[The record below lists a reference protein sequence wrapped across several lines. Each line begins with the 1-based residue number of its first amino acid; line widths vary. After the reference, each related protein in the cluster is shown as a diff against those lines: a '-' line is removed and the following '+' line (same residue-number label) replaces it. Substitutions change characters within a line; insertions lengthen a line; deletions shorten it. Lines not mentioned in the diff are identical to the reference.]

1 MIHLKSIELANFKG
15 ISKIRCEFDDFTVLA
30 GLNNSGKTTILQS
43 IYLLFAAL
51 PRIAEHQNLTHAN
64 PSARTVSLKSALSRL
79 GLRETTWLLS
89 FIEPEVTGMLT
100 GEFANGLRVEL
111 GMIRNSTNNFMFTLS
126 HANAK
131 DDEGELR
138 QHVASIAQVSSAI
151 LTPPGDV
158 PTSEQMLSGDQFQ
171 SMLRDG
177 QGAQLWRNGL
187 WWAIQTDGFESFA
200 PVQKQITKYFPDVEL
215 LLPTLGTSGTPEI
228 LIKYKERG
236 RGPLDIAQS
245 GAGLRTFISLA
256 RILEQSPA
264 KVILLDEPDAH
275 LHASQQAVIL
285 DLMLDAASET
295 DRQVIIAS
303 HSPEIVSRVPAECL
317 RWVDRNT
324 SMAQGGFETGRIMEH
339 LGVSADA
346 YIPRANP
353 PDILVY
359 VEGVDDRPIIEA
371 LIKWC
376 RSRTANVLPTTLV
389 IPHRDGRF
397 EGPTLQGIARF
408 ASEMKKGVR
417 VVGIRDLDWYYSE
430 LPAIAPTTDSGKGWV
445 LLTVPCKEMENL
457 FCDSEVLQ
465 CVFDPAIPKER
476 LQQIIDEESLNNELV
491 SEWQYQVRPRI
502 RGRLPNDLAPPTKEQ
517 RADDTFREWSNDAE
531 LRRRLVAGKALL
543 RRIRHRI
550 RQEDG
555 QSFYPTRLFEQL
567 NVLPPSFRCI
577 ADCIFLAA
585 SESEAV

>member
-1 MIHLKSIELANFKG
+1 
-15 ISKIRCEFDDFTVLA
+15 
-30 GLNNSGKTTILQS
+30 
-43 IYLLFAAL
+43 
-51 PRIAEHQNLTHAN
+51 
-64 PSARTVSLKSALSRL
+64 
-79 GLRETTWLLS
+79 
-89 FIEPEVTGMLT
+89 
-100 GEFANGLRVEL
+100 
-111 GMIRNSTNNFMFTLS
+111 
-126 HANAK
+126 
-131 DDEGELR
+131 
-138 QHVASIAQVSSAI
+138 
-151 LTPPGDV
+151 
-158 PTSEQMLSGDQFQ
+158 
-171 SMLRDG
+171 
-177 QGAQLWRNGL
+177 
-187 WWAIQTDGFESFA
+187 
-200 PVQKQITKYFPDVEL
+200 
-215 LLPTLGTSGTPEI
+215 
-228 LIKYKERG
+228 
-236 RGPLDIAQS
+236 
-245 GAGLRTFISLA
+245 
-256 RILEQSPA
+256 
-264 KVILLDEPDAH
+264 
-275 LHASQQAVIL
+275 
-285 DLMLDAASET
+285 MLDAASET

-324 SMAQGGFETGRIMEH
+324 PTAQGGFETGRIMEH

-346 YIPRANP
+346 YIPRANL

-371 LIKWC
+371 LIRWC
-376 RSRTANVLPTTLV
+376 QSQSENVLPTTLV

-408 ASEMKKGVR
+408 ACEMKKGVR

-430 LPAIAPTTDSGKGWV
+430 LPATAPTTDSGKGWV

-476 LQQIIDEESLNNELV
+476 LQQIIDEESLNKELV

-502 RGRLPNDLAPPTKEQ
+502 RGRLPNDLAPPTKEK

-550 RQEDG
+550 RQEYG

-567 NVLPPSFRCI
+567 NVLPPSFKCI
-577 ADCIFLAA
+577 ADCIFTAA
-585 SESEAV
+585 SENEAVE